1 MKKVAIVGV
10 EGSGKT
16 VMLAVLGALYS
27 QPDGNGYFLEPQD
40 PETLAYVRRVCGRL
54 QKGQWPSATETDCAF
69 GLKWHLRRQSPKSR
83 KSKVVGEVSC
93 LDFAGEVYRAA
104 FSGGTARGLTA
115 QVSEL
120 KSYLLGAD
128 TIILLL
134 NLRDSVT
141 RGIEDQRAVDAEFSA
156 LKMLKFVLE
165 PEDAAQHL
173 PRVLLALS
181 QADAYSS
188 TIEACG
194 GPGETLRKYLSL
206 VASSFGYLDV
216 VAVNSCGTTIDDQ
229 GDCVPDCKLSLVGLK
244 PMVDWMLHA
253 PTDWRNGWRSCVGC
267 GRGVLQAISSVNWRG
282 ICTSPVTLT
291 VLVALVVGSIIVGL
305 TVLTF
310 KLEGIL
316 RQFVTYGV
324 LFAMFCGGINHL
336 NHEEPK
342 EKKSAKWI
350 MWVAAVITLI
360 APLWVALLSHFVAWV
375 FL

>member
-27 QPDGNGYFLEPQD
+27 QPDENGLYLEPQD
-40 PETLAYVRRVCGRL
+40 SGTLSYVRRVCGRL
-54 QKGQWPSATETDCAF
+54 QGGQWPSATETDCAF
-69 GLKWHLRRQSPKSR
+69 GLKWLLRRQSPKSR
-83 KSKVVGEVSC
+83 RSKVVCEVSC

-104 FSGGTARGLTA
+104 FSDGSKMGVAS
-115 QVSEL
+115 QVEEL
-120 KSYLLGAD
+120 KDYLRKAD

-141 RGIEDQRAVDAEFSA
+141 RGTGDQRAVDAEYSA

-165 PEDAAQHL
+165 PEDGAQRL

-216 VAVNSCGTTIDDQ
+216 MAVNSCGTTIDDN
-229 GDCVPDCKLSLVGLK
+229 GKNVPDRNLSLAGLK

-267 GRGVLQAISSVNWRG
+267 GKGALQAISSVNWRG
-282 ICTSPVTLT
+282 LCTSPVTFT
-291 VLVALVVGSIIVGL
+291 VLVALVAGAIIVGL

-310 KLEGIL
+310 KLEGTL
-316 RQFVTYGV
+316 QHCVAYGA
-324 LFAMFCGGINHL
+324 LIAMYCGGMNHL
-336 NHEEPK
+336 NNEEPK

-350 MWVAAVITLI
+350 MWMAAVIVLI
-360 APLWVALLSHFVAWV
+360 APLWVTLLSHFIAWV